1 MCSDALGAFLLPVF
15 VKASARASCEYRR
28 RGASFSV
35 SESPGDRLAPGRNCD
50 GMNVARRTTIVGCG
64 FVAAIVAVTISAMAR
79 EAEDVNVSR
88 HLGVTGRVNLG
99 SFYTPAK
106 YVDIVGGWLLK
117 HGIGRGW
124 SIADLS
130 CGYGAFFELGDVDG
144 LSECRFI
151 GNDIDS
157 EAVEKAQGIF
167 TNVEWSVRNALK
179 DVSRKN
185 FGLGATERL
194 VIVGNPPY
202 NDITSQ
208 INQKVKTKEFSID
221 VDLKTR
227 DLGMSSLLA
236 YDKLKAEYV
245 AVLHPLSYLI
255 KKSNFSATRQFFSNY
270 EMIEHVIFPSCEFA
284 GTSKTSAFPV
294 IVAMYRR
301 NAGNGLSYD
310 EVQAMWFHTVDGAEF
325 SLSGFDYVTDE
336 IEKYPSGRRYEPEI
350 LFYTMR
356 DINALRRSRT
366 FIKERI
372 ANAVDVDP
380 QKLAYYC
387 YVDCFKRYAD
397 VPYYL
402 GNFNVPFIRS
412 EFASVSNDVI
422 AVAKSAH
429 PELFGIVNPP
439 DSECEERIKSYIL
452 RSIKGKEQNKCR
464 QKKQKSSMKQQVFS
478 SICQ

>member
-1 MCSDALGAFLLPVF
+1 MNDT
-15 VKASARASCEYRR
+15 RR
-28 RGASFSV
+28 S
-35 SESPGDRLAPGRNCD
+35 
-50 GMNVARRTTIVGCG
+50 TIKCCG
-64 FVAAIVAVTISAMAR
+64 FVAVFIAVMINAMAR
-79 EAEDVNVSR
+79 DAVDVNVSR
-88 HLGVTGRVNLG
+88 HLGVVGRVNLG

-106 YVDIVGGWLLK
+106 YVNIVGGWLLK
-117 HGIGRGW
+117 YGVGRGW
-124 SIADLS
+124 TIADLS

-144 LSECRFI
+144 LSECRFV

-167 TNVEWSVRNALK
+167 TNVVWSVRNALK

-185 FGLGATERL
+185 FSFGATERL

-202 NDITSQ
+202 NDVTSQ

-221 VDLKTR
+221 ADLKTR

-245 AVLHPLSYLI
+245 AVLHPLSYLV

-270 EMIEHVIFPSCEFA
+270 ELIEHVIFPSCEFA

-301 NAGNGLSYD
+301 NVGHGLSYD
-310 EVQAMWFHTVDGAEF
+310 EVQSMWFRTVDGVEF

-336 IEKYPSGRRYEPEI
+336 IEKYPSDRRYEPEI

-380 QKLAYYC
+380 RKLAYYC

-412 EFASVSNDVI
+412 EFSSVSNDVM
-422 AVAKSAH
+422 AVAKFAY
-429 PELFGIVNPP
+429 PELFGMVNPP
-439 DSECEERIKSYIL
+439 DSECEERVKNYIL
-452 RSIKGKEQNKCR
+452 RSIKGKGQNKCK
-464 QKKQKSSMKQQVFS
+464 QKKQKLSMKQQVFS